1 MNVVWIIVSNKVIE
15 FHTYGILPLHTLPMV
30 KLTDGNILYTFMVI
44 DGLGDCYAWYL
55 SCNYQTIH
63 CLVIWKDLLTTE
75 TEEIQVFGFLSILK
89 QWLREDIQKKKLQ
102 IWWKRHY
109 WGGGGQKNYWI
120 FIIYKWWKTWKGRG
134 SQSNI
139 SLLHRT
145 QLWLV

>member
-44 DGLGDCYAWYL
+44 DGLSDCYAWYL

-75 TEEIQVFGFLSILK
+75 TEKIQVFEIST
-89 QWLREDIQKKKLQ
+89 LRDAFKKKIAEKETLV
-102 IWWKRHY
+102 HM
-109 WGGGGQKNYWI
+109 G
-120 FIIYKWWKTWKGRG
+120 GRG
-134 SQSNI
+134 VKI
-139 SLLHRT
+139 IPFF
-145 QLWLV
+145 